1 MTGICPV
8 SVHNEIQ
15 ERKRERETLWM
26 VGFRSSRSF
35 LEVLPLLPSSLN
47 PPFHPDT
54 LGLSAYPDSPF
65 SALGPRSLLL
75 PLSPVPQTHS
85 LLFPLLSSTLFPS
98 RFSSFLYSFLS
109 FNFCANLFSS
119 LPIIGST
126 TSSPPL
132 SLPSCDRT
140 IFNFPT
146 RPLSNETRLET
157 YTITRKIDMRF
168 EQ

>member
-1 MTGICPV
+1 
-8 SVHNEIQ
+8 
-15 ERKRERETLWM
+15 M

-85 LLFPLLSSTLFPS
+85 LLFPLLSSTLFSS
-98 RFSSFLYSFLS
+98 RFSSFLYSSLS

-126 TSSPPL
+126 TSSPPFRFL
-132 SLPSCDRT
+132 LVTAPSSTFQRVHS
-140 IFNFPT
+140 PT
-146 RPLSNETRLET
+146 RRDWKHTRSREKLICDLNSDSLATPLS
-157 YTITRKIDMRF
+157 RKHHF
-168 EQ
+168 VFA

>member
-1 MTGICPV
+1 
-8 SVHNEIQ
+8 
-15 ERKRERETLWM
+15 M

-47 PPFHPDT
+47 LSPFHPYT
-54 LGLSAYPDSPF
+54 LGLSAYPDGPF

-85 LLFPLLSSTLFPS
+85 LLFPLLSSTLFSS

-126 TSSPPL
+126 TSSPPFASFL
-132 SLPSCDRT
+132 
-140 IFNFPT
+140 
-146 RPLSNETRLET
+146 
-157 YTITRKIDMRF
+157 
-168 EQ
+168 